1 MDYVNDYGYEIP
13 KNTILIFG
21 SSYDDDGYAS
31 EIIEPL
37 VGKVKR
43 DWFSENFYN
52 CLPLIVGNQY
62 GFAIKSMR
70 TFTAE
75 YSGGSN
81 PIKFEY
87 FEDKHPYK
95 QDIAEHF
102 GNGIITISHRFL
114 LRTPPGVNLMTIQ
127 PPNQFI
133 NGLHSMSGVI
143 ESDNLRMSFTFNL
156 KLTPNVKVSVNKGD
170 IIAAFI
176 PIERSYVENY
186 KLVNFEDIYTKEIYD
201 NESND
206 LDKFNKERSNLLKN
220 QGKSV
225 LGRRYFY
232 GKNMDDTEYKDHQ
245 KGKIKTER
253 GSTI

>member
-1 MDYVNDYGYEIP
+1 MNYINDDGYEIP
-13 KNTILIFG
+13 KNNILIFG
-21 SSYDDDGYAS
+21 SSYNNDGYAN

-52 CLPLIVGNQY
+52 CLPLMIGNQY
-62 GFAIKSMR
+62 GFGIKSMR

-75 YSGGSN
+75 YIGGTN

-87 FEDKHPYK
+87 FENEHPYK
-95 QDIAEHF
+95 QDIEEHF

-127 PPNQFI
+127 PPNYFI
-133 NGLHSMSGVI
+133 HGLHCMSGVV
-143 ESDNLRMSFTFNL
+143 ESDNLRMGFTFNL
-156 KLTPNVKVSVNKGD
+156 KLTPNVKVSINKGD

-176 PIERSYVENY
+176 PIERYYVENY
-186 KLVNFEDIYTKEIYD
+186 KLTNFADIYGKDIYD
-201 NESND
+201 NESNE
-206 LDKFNKERSNLLKN
+206 LEKFGAERLNLSKNK
-220 QGKSV
+220 GTGV

-232 GKNMDDTEYKDHQ
+232 GKNMDNKKYKDHQ
-245 KGKIKTER
+245 KSKIK
-253 GSTI
+253 